1 MNHFHPDFLGEV
13 ARRVGIKPHSGYR
26 QFVVQHL
33 YEDTLRLLLTSHQFF
48 AIDVVIGIS
57 YSGKQ
62 QVVEALQRQGIRVLT
77 PGFDKLEE
85 TIEIELKNSL
95 EQCRQSGH
103 QLLLHEV
110 GGYAITCFHKYYRD
124 YQDCVR
130 GGVEITKQGVW
141 AAQRIDNLLIP
152 QLNCAETRLKE
163 IEGDYV
169 GDAVVLSLDTILR
182 EIGYAIAGRLALVNG
197 YGWVGRGVCRSLR
210 AKNVMVAAQDVDVI
224 KKVALKLDGFLLRDE
239 LDTLDRVSIV
249 IGASGGCSITSE
261 LIDRLSDRTILVSA
275 SSKKVEID
283 LDYLRQQAKSTEFIH
298 PHVEAYHLCDR
309 TLYLVNQGYPV
320 NFIGSS
326 VPDEIVEFLF
336 AEALILL
343 DQLVC
348 NDFLPGTFPLSP
360 KLEEIPAQVW
370 LDLR

>member
-1 MNHFHPDFLGEV
+1 MNTFHPDFLGEV
-13 ARRVGIKPHSGYR
+13 ARRVGIKPHPNCR

-48 AIDVVIGIS
+48 PIDVVIGIS
-57 YSGKQ
+57 YSGKK
-62 QVVEALQRQGIRVLT
+62 QVVKALQDHGIRVLT
-77 PGFDKLEE
+77 PGFHELEA
-85 TIEIELKNSL
+85 TIQTELKDSL
-95 EQCRQSGH
+95 ERCRQADH

-110 GGYAITCFHKYYRD
+110 GGYAITCFHNHYRE
-124 YQDCVR
+124 YSNLVR
-130 GGVEITKQGVW
+130 GSVEITKQGVW

-210 AKNVMVAAQDVDVI
+210 AKNVVVAAHDVDVI
-224 KKVALKLDGFLLRDE
+224 KKVALKLDGFLLQDE
-239 LDTLDRVSIV
+239 LDTFERASIV
-249 IGASGGCSITSE
+249 IGASGVCSITPE
-261 LIDRLSDRTILVSA
+261 VIDRLSDRTILVSA
-275 SSKKVEID
+275 SSKKIEID
-283 LDYLRQQAKSTEFIH
+283 LDYLHTQAQWTEFVH
-298 PHVEAYHLCDR
+298 PHVQAYHLPNR
-309 TLYLVNQGYPV
+309 ILYLVNQGYPV
-320 NFIGSS
+320 NFVGSS

-343 DQLVC
+343 EQLVS
-348 NDFLPGTFPLSP
+348 NDFSPGTFPLSSE
-360 KLEEIPAQVW
+360 LEEIPAQVW